1 MIYLDNASTSLKRP
15 IYVKQNMNKAL
26 EEFTNPNRG
35 FYKSSYESGMAIF
48 ETRNLLSK
56 FFNCEPSN
64 IIFTQNATMALNY
77 AVYNVCTK
85 DDHIITTNAEHNSV
99 LRPLSHIGCDITYI
113 NAFCSDENILKNFKE
128 AITSKTRTFICTH
141 ASNVIG
147 KSLPISDLALICK
160 EHNITFI
167 LDTAQS
173 AGLLDCDI
181 DKLGV
186 DILCFTGH
194 KSLYGPT
201 GTGGIILSK
210 DFLAKNSFKS
220 LLFGGNGIDTFNKNI
235 EETLYP
241 DSFDAGTANV
251 VGIYGL
257 SGGIKYINEVGREKL
272 YNHTYNLAKNLYEEA
287 SKISGIVIYEEF
299 KYGYTP
305 AISLNFSRASS
316 IDVSDILYDKFDV
329 ATRHGYHC
337 APLLHEH
344 FGTKKQG
351 MVRFSISSFNTQ
363 NDIDIALEGLQYISN
378 RLKNNL

>member
-15 IYVKQNMNKAL
+15 IYVKQNINKAL

-35 FYKSSYESGMAIF
+35 FYKSSYDSGMAIF
-48 ETRNLLSK
+48 EARNLLAK

-77 AVYNVCTK
+77 AVYNVCK
-85 DDHIITTNAEHNSV
+85 ENEHVITTNAEHNSV
-99 LRPLSHIGCDITYI
+99 LRPLTQAGCDVTYI
-113 NAFCSDENILKNFKE
+113 NAFCDDDEIIKNFKE
-128 AITSKTRTFICTH
+128 AITPNTKTFICTH

-147 KSLPISDLALICK
+147 KNMPVAELSSICK
-160 EHNITFI
+160 KHSINFI

-181 DKLGV
+181 EKLGV

-201 GTGGIILSK
+201 GVGGIVLSK
-210 DFLAKNSFKS
+210 DFLARNNFKA
-220 LLFGGNGIDTFNKNI
+220 LLYGGNGIDTFNKNL
-235 EETLYP
+235 EETMFP

-251 VGIYGL
+251 IGIYGL

-272 YNHTYNLAKNLYEEA
+272 YEHTYNLASYFYEEV
-287 SKISGIVIYEEF
+287 SKISGIVTYDVF

-305 AISLNFSRASS
+305 AVSLNFNKASS
-316 IDVSDILYDKFDV
+316 IDVSDMLYDKFDV

-337 APLLHEH
+337 APLLHEA

-363 NDIDIALEGLQYISN
+363 NDINVAIEGLKYISS
-378 RLKNNL
+378 RLKNA